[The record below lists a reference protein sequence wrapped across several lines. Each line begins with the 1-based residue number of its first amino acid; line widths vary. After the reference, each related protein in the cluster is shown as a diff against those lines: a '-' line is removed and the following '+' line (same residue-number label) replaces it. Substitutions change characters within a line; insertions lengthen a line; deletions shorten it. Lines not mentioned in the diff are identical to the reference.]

1 MFMYHYYFVVAHV
14 FPFEKRANEHSLQTQ
29 NFVLTIGCGY
39 SLVMPDLVPK
49 MLWDKGT
56 PHSIKPSKL
65 NVARDTYS
73 QFEILILSI
82 SIWKKRRIKKEELCH
97 YTGALR

>member
-49 MLWDKGT
+49 ML
-56 PHSIKPSKL
+56 
-65 NVARDTYS
+65 
-73 QFEILILSI
+73 
-82 SIWKKRRIKKEELCH
+82 
-97 YTGALR
+97 